1 MPPACPAHCSQTP
14 RATSKWAAGRSLR
27 DPASVPAM
35 SQNLG
40 NLFGTHSLLQKLG
53 TKGNILGLPGKS
65 LLCHFYALRWRWS
78 NCGARRAMGCE
89 IWAEGLGRALLSSD
103 PLESKGGN
111 PTPCRPGK
119 QTPEGACSL
128 DSTDP
133 PQTWTHMAS
142 ARQSRPASLQQLR
155 CFKGLSSLDSSCVRW
170 TLPSAW
176 APKGRSLISLTVRF
190 PLISLWEFSSTDALS
205 SGIAYFTEWYNYAWS
220 LATGS
225 NSLRCNNSLPSQK
238 ERTPKSL
245 LPSLA

>member
-1 MPPACPAHCSQTP
+1 
-14 RATSKWAAGRSLR
+14 
-27 DPASVPAM
+27 
-35 SQNLG
+35 
-40 NLFGTHSLLQKLG
+40 
-53 TKGNILGLPGKS
+53 
-65 LLCHFYALRWRWS
+65 
-78 NCGARRAMGCE
+78 MGCE

-133 PQTWTHMAS
+133 PQAWTHTAS
-142 ARQSRPASLQQLR
+142 ARQSGPASLQQLR
-155 CFKGLSSLDSSCVRW
+155 CFKGPSSLDSSCVRW

-176 APKGRSLISLTVRF
+176 APKGRSLISLTVRVS
-190 PLISLWEFSSTDALS
+190 LISLWEFSSTDALS

-220 LATGS
+220 LATVS
-225 NSLRCNNSLPSQK
+225 NSLRCNNSLPSQE